1 MLAEIPPARGDMDRD
16 IELILMIVALLMLF
30 SVAIVKAVTTRL
42 IHKIQ
47 RAISAANQDKQQATS
62 RLKTVRAQN
71 QVIQK
76 KMTKLENKK
85 KKLRKKFRVRRREL
99 LDIKEER
106 RQRRKRITERKV
118 QVIRSNSD
126 TPELQQESD
135 QHAQIST

>member
-1 MLAEIPPARGDMDRD
+1 
-16 IELILMIVALLMLF
+16 
-30 SVAIVKAVTTRL
+30 
-42 IHKIQ
+42 
-47 RAISAANQDKQQATS
+47 
-62 RLKTVRAQN
+62 
-71 QVIQK
+71 
-76 KMTKLENKK
+76 MTKLENKK